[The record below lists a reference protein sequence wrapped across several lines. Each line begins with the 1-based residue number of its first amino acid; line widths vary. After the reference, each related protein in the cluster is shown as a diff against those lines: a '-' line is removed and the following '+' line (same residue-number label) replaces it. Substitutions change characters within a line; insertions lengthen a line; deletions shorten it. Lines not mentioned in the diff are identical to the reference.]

1 MSTYSRAVGYLAHLD
16 ELPRRRAGR
25 QHLLAVG
32 RVVHLARVAGAAD
45 DAPAAEDA
53 EEPGEDAAVLVRRPC
68 GSTGQS
74 GGADVASMAWR
85 SSAPYAAP
93 YHPGGVP
100 PASFNAIPPPGG
112 APGGRWTTEKYMGP
126 FSWGIGLFTCCCLC
140 FMCCPCDERQVYH
153 EVSGRKLLQSGGPSG
168 RFNEMC

>member
-1 MSTYSRAVGYLAHLD
+1 MRDDSAGDRGGLDDLALD
-16 ELPRRRAGR
+16 DMFR
-25 QHLLAVG
+25 
-32 RVVHLARVAGAAD
+32 
-45 DAPAAEDA
+45 
-53 EEPGEDAAVLVRRPC
+53 EPGPPC
-68 GSTGQS
+68 PTGPDGTLKPSLALNEPIVQ
-74 GGADVASMAWR
+74 GEVVQQPVPTVA
-85 SSAPYAAP
+85 APYAAP

-100 PASFNAIPPPGG
+100 PASFNAVPPPGG

>member
-1 MSTYSRAVGYLAHLD
+1 MANALAPNNTFLKPETARATGLKI
-16 ELPRRRAGR
+16 EP
-25 QHLLAVG
+25 
-32 RVVHLARVAGAAD
+32 VVQGEVVQQPVPTVA
-45 DAPAAEDA
+45 
-53 EEPGEDAAVLVRRPC
+53 
-68 GSTGQS
+68 
-74 GGADVASMAWR
+74 
-85 SSAPYAAP
+85 YAAP